1 MFLPSVKKLERRDPL
16 DEEDLQNTDEKPIFP
31 KVQYGSGFE
40 EKGFASNLSNNPWNV
55 INAEVFLKYCC
66 PECEFKSE
74 EFFIFSQ
81 HALTNHTLSNALFGD
96 GNSFEKS
103 SYEYPYS
110 EKSQRIEVKC
120 EPEEVAPDDYGA
132 YDYSFDSKLPSYE
145 EIIEDKGRKISKT
158 IFKLATAK
166 R

>member
-1 MFLPSVKKLERRDPL
+1 MALPSLYLSNDSNMEVPNNFQSQNDLQMKLERRDPL
-16 DEEDLQNTDEKPIFP
+16 DEEDMQNTDEKPIFP

-40 EKGFASNLSNNPWNV
+40 EKGFVSNLSNNPWNV

-110 EKSQRIEVKC
+110 EKSQRI
-120 EPEEVAPDDYGA
+120 
-132 YDYSFDSKLPSYE
+132 SKM
-145 EIIEDKGRKISKT
+145 
-158 IFKLATAK
+158 
-166 R
+166 